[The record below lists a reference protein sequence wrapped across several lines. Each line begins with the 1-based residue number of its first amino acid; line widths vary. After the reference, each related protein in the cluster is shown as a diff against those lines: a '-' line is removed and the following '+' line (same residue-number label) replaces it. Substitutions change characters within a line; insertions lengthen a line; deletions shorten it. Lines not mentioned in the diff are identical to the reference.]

1 MFPDNGEE
9 LMPYEKVYDYTQ
21 YSHDNHVNVIPEEAF
36 KKLVHDTFRTITDTL
51 RGTYGPYGST
61 MMISD
66 QSQTTTTKDGY
77 NVFESMGFS
86 HHYKRMVYLAIK
98 KICERVNRNVGDGTT
113 SCILL
118 AEKIYNNV
126 NALVKTPDEKRQV
139 LDILDKI
146 EIDLQKTELIDSKEV
161 KPLNEDAMKG
171 LINLASNYDERLTKV
186 LMKAFAPVVDKE
198 TKLVKSVRN
207 VIPEADVDYSI
218 SQDSTTMYSV
228 EYMPGQY
235 RVRVN
240 MDVEFAL
247 AMVNP
252 TKVRLVLYD
261 HAFND
266 TDWLN
271 FIEGYDGETR
281 TIILARTFMKSFMDS
296 SWLKYLKQ
304 CALSK
309 HPVNII
315 LAELKGD
322 DVQNEFKDLAAIL
335 KTDIHTLVTSSRI
348 NHEELPEHTITIY
361 KNNCLCLMDLT
372 KGDIPTQYIEKLE
385 LERKKELSKSLV
397 KQRIYTDRLT
407 ALRMDTKDTLITVRG
422 SSSLEVKMI
431 MDKIDDC
438 TSIVRSALAYGIVPN
453 LLVYGYRR
461 MAYKRRDDSLTR
473 KIKVAIQKSIVGLF
487 ADIMKSKYGEEYDD
501 SMIEK
506 YTKGEFSIYK
516 RLTSFD
522 IISETACNI
531 EDLPTSSQYDLEVIA
546 ASISIV
552 KYLLTS
558 RALIFDAHLMTPQ
571 GDQGHYKI

>member
-1 MFPDNGEE
+1 MFPNNEE
-9 LMPYEKVYDYTQ
+9 LEMYEKVYDYTQ
-21 YSHDNHVNVIPEEAF
+21 YSHDNHVNVIPEASF
-36 KKLVHDTFRTITDTL
+36 KKLVHDTFHTITDTL

-77 NVFESMGFS
+77 NVFEAMGFS

-118 AEKIYNNV
+118 AEKIFNNL
-126 NALVKTPDEKRQV
+126 NEMVKTPDEKRHV

-146 EIDLQKTELIDSKEV
+146 ETDLQKMELINQKEV
-161 KPLNEDAMKG
+161 KPLNMDAMKG
-171 LINLASNYDERLTKV
+171 LINLASNYDESLTKT
-186 LMKAFAPVVDKE
+186 LIKAFNPVVDKE
-198 TKLVKSVRN
+198 TQIIQSVRN

-218 SQDSTTMYSV
+218 SPDSSTMYAI

-247 AMVNP
+247 SMVNP
-252 TKVRLVLYD
+252 TKVRLILYD
-261 HAFND
+261 HAFNE

-271 FIEGYDGETR
+271 FIEGYDDTK

-296 SWLKYLKQ
+296 SWLRYLKQ
-304 CALSK
+304 KALSK
-309 HPVNII
+309 QPVNII
-315 LAELKGD
+315 LAELKGSD
-322 DVQNEFKDLAAIL
+322 IQNEFKDLAAVL
-335 KTDIHTLVTSSRI
+335 KTDIHTLVTASPI
-348 NHEELPEHTITIY
+348 DHATLPEHTITIY

-372 KGDIPTQYIEKLE
+372 KKDIPTQYIEMLE
-385 LERKKELSKSLV
+385 LEMKKELSKSLV
-397 KQRIYTDRLT
+397 KHQAYMDRLI
-407 ALRMDTKDTLITVRG
+407 ALRMLTKDTLITVRG

-438 TSIVRSALAYGIVPN
+438 TSIVRSALEYGIVPN
-453 LLVYGYRR
+453 LLVYGY
-461 MAYKRRDDSLTR
+461 KRLGWKQKDDKLTR
-473 KIKVAIQKSIVGLF
+473 KIKQAIKDSIVGLF
-487 ADIMKSKYGEEYDD
+487 EDIMKSKYGETYKPE
-501 SMIEK
+501 MLEK
-506 YTKGEFSIYK
+506 YTKGENSIYK
-516 RLTSFD
+516 RFTSFD
-522 IISETACNI
+522 VINEMACPVEN
-531 EDLPTSSQYDLEVIA
+531 LPTSTQYDLEVIA